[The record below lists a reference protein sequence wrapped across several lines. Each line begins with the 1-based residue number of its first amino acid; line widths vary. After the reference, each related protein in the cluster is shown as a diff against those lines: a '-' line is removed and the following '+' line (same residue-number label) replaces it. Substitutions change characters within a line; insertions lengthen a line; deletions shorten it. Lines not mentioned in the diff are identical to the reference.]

1 MKDYSKT
8 FLKLSI
14 IYLSIMFF
22 LLSCEQEPYLRV
34 DEIDSIETESNIE
47 EYIEHYFDIASDSYT
62 QPDGED
68 YFLKPHR
75 WKYGGFNGTEKID
88 VFFHESFDNI
98 NAKNNLISFFSVLD
112 NIIEDELIKFNV
124 VDNINDADI
133 VIVFGHNNFQS
144 IFGGDVN
151 DNWLGQAVT
160 INEQE
165 YEQEYNDDNIVN
177 PDICS
182 IVEGRIWVD
191 TYDELLIKHEFLHVL
206 GFIHTNKNNSI
217 MNHYISLMSNLKDID
232 EKAIY
237 LKYNNDLVQEVI
249 AVPGATG
256 FPNWLFTNEEY
267 EIHLDNVRLTLENR
281 FNL

>member
-14 IYLSIMFF
+14 IYLSIMFS

-62 QPDGED
+62 QPDGN

-217 MNHYISLMSNLKDID
+217 MNHNTSLMSNLKDID

-237 LKYNNDLVQEVI
+237 LKYNNDLVQE
-249 AVPGATG
+249 VPGATG

>member
-1 MKDYSKT
+1 MNDYSKT

-14 IYLSIMFF
+14 IYLSIVF
-22 LLSCEQEPYLRV
+22 LLMSCEGETYLRF
-34 DEIDSIETESNIE
+34 DEIEPVNTESNIE

-68 YFLKPHR
+68 YYLKPFR
-75 WKYGGFNGTEKID
+75 WKYGGFNGTDKID

-98 NAKNNLISFFSVLD
+98 NAKNNLIDFFSVLD

-124 VDNINDADI
+124 VDNFNDADI
-133 VIVFGHNNFQS
+133 IIVFGPDNYQS
-144 IFGGDVN
+144 IFGGNPN
-151 DNWLGQAVT
+151 DNMLGQAIIV
-160 INEQE
+160 NEE
-165 YEQEYNDDNIVN
+165 EYNDEYDNIDN
-177 PDICS
+177 PDLCS
-182 IVEGRIWVD
+182 IVRGSFWVND
-191 TYDELLIKHEFLHVL
+191 YDDLLIKHEFLHVL

-217 MNHYISLMSNLKDID
+217 MNHYITQMSDLKDID

-237 LKYNNDLVQEVI
+237 LKYNNDLVQEVVP
-249 AVPGATG
+249 VPGGTG
-256 FPNWLFTNEEY
+256 FPDWLFTNEEY